1 MRSMV
6 LQLFVL
12 FIIKPAATRV
22 RLPQFL
28 REFRNTRSQ
37 RRLQLTRAVIVH
49 GFHNGQFSVN
59 GAVSLSLLFFV
70 IDVLFTLLYILVK
83 FRSADTPRQA
93 STKERLEMFLPS
105 TFHPKIGFRFA
116 VLHVAQIRFRESI
129 DLHAGLRL

>member
-28 REFRNTRSQ
+28 REFRNTRNQ

-49 GFHNGQFSVN
+49 GFHNGQFAVN
-59 GAVSLSLLFFV
+59 GAVSLSLLFFG
-70 IDVLFTLLYILVK
+70 IDVWFTLLYIK
-83 FRSADTPRQA
+83 CRSADTPRQA

-105 TFHPKIGFRFA
+105 TFRPKIGFRFA
-116 VLHVAQIRFRESI
+116 VLHVAQIRFR
-129 DLHAGLRL
+129 

>member
-28 REFRNTRSQ
+28 REFRNTRNQ

-70 IDVLFTLLYILVK
+70 IDVLFTLLYIK
-83 FRSADTPRQA
+83 FRSADTARHAPIN
-93 STKERLEMFLPS
+93 ERRATSWPN
-105 TFHPKIGFRFA
+105 T
-116 VLHVAQIRFRESI
+116 VAP
-129 DLHAGLRL
+129 H